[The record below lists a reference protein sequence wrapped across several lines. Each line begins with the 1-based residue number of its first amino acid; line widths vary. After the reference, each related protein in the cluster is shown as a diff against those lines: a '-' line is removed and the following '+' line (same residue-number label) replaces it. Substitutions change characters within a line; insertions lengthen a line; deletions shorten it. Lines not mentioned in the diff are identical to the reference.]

1 MATKSK
7 RRVAEGEW
15 VALLDAFD
23 KSGYNSGVYKQLFK
37 GMTDAQFT
45 KFMTAIVNGEENVS
59 FEIDSM
65 NDAEQRLDHL
75 FATCKKLGIPTHQHV
90 IYPSNTSGDATNTP
104 VSPIPALIINIPVK
118 RLQQMLSKKNTA
130 AGDNDVVNPLLGQV
144 TSSSKGASLSDTQ
157 VTGLVTTGQFNTI
170 KELMGPRSDDLHS
183 KMQMLSKIKETGGV
197 RMSDMNIDPQNKQST
212 KTMEV
217 FLKSVGLSVR
227 TK

>member
-1 MATKSK
+1 
-7 RRVAEGEW
+7 
-15 VALLDAFD
+15 
-23 KSGYNSGVYKQLFK
+23 
-37 GMTDAQFT
+37 
-45 KFMTAIVNGEENVS
+45 
-59 FEIDSM
+59 
-65 NDAEQRLDHL
+65 
-75 FATCKKLGIPTHQHV
+75 
-90 IYPSNTSGDATNTP
+90 
-104 VSPIPALIINIPVK
+104 
-118 RLQQMLSKKNTA
+118 
-130 AGDNDVVNPLLGQV
+130 VVNPLLGQV